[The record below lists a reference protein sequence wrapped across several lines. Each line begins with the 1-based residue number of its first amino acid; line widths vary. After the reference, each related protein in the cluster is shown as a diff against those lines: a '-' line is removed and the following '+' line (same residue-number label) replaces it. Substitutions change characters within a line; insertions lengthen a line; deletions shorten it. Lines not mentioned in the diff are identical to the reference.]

1 MEARRPR
8 LCYLTRGRRGY
19 GFHLHGERNR
29 SVQVIRRVEPGSPA
43 DLAGLRPGDRLVEV
57 NGENVENETHQQV
70 VNRICEFPHRTRLL
84 VTDRDTDS
92 FLRGRGLACTE
103 GLAVEMGTLCPRH
116 SPAAPRPAGNS
127 PVSIQQ
133 VLSRATDTPPLT
145 ITPEVERPPVTSRLV
160 TDTEVPPSAE
170 LSGEL
175 RPRLCHLVR
184 GQQRYGFNLHSD
196 KVKRGQFVG
205 SVDRGSGAE
214 GGAIRPGDR
223 LVEVDGVNIEGRGH
237 SEVVA
242 LIRAGEGGLQLLVD
256 QETDEL
262 FQGLGMTPTTS
273 DVKEV
278 VVDGPTPESAPATP
292 PPTSDPSITEP
303 PITNVAVTD
312 PSLTESSPQTRANG
326 SSASQ
331 SSRSSTSQSEFSSS
345 DVSIQVP
352 DEDRCVSDS
361 FMDGLRLS
369 PTAAEARHLVARRT
383 KRTAS
388 PMDWATKHQL
398 FINL

>member
-160 TDTEVPPSAE
+160 TDTEV
-170 LSGEL
+170 
-175 RPRLCHLVR
+175 
-184 GQQRYGFNLHSD
+184 
-196 KVKRGQFVG
+196 
-205 SVDRGSGAE
+205 
-214 GGAIRPGDR
+214 
-223 LVEVDGVNIEGRGH
+223 DGVNIEGRGH

-273 DVKEV
+273 DVK
-278 VVDGPTPESAPATP
+278 
-292 PPTSDPSITEP
+292 EP